1 MAGKIKVLLVD
12 DHVLLRSTLR
22 RCLQESKDI
31 SVTGVAD
38 DAGMALDVFAQ
49 TDVDV
54 VVMDI
59 DMPGLLCFEAVR
71 EMRKQRSDCR
81 VVFLSAFFND
91 RYIDDALACGA
102 LSYLTKDESPEV
114 LVAAI
119 RNAARG
125 VSYFSP
131 RVRSRLVIAEGD
143 QVTLSRKT
151 GRTRATQLTDR
162 ELEVLR
168 YLARGLAKKEIASL
182 IHRSYATVDKH
193 AENLMNKLGIHDRVE
208 LTRYAIREGL
218 AEA

>member
-1 MAGKIKVLLVD
+1 MTESIKVLLVD
-12 DHVLLRSTLR
+12 EHAMLRNTLR
-22 RCLQESKDI
+22 HCLQESDDI
-31 SVTGVAD
+31 DVTGVAG
-38 DAGMALDVFAQ
+38 DAGDALDLFAQ

-59 DMPGLLCFEAVR
+59 DMPGLLCFEAAR
-71 EMRKQRSDCR
+71 DIRKHRRQCQ

-102 LSYLTKDESPEV
+102 LSYLTKEESPDI
-114 LVAAI
+114 LATAI

-125 VSYFSP
+125 GSYFSP
-131 RVRSRLVIAEGD
+131 HVRARLVISEGG
-143 QVTLSRKT
+143 QVTLNPKK
-151 GRTRATQLTDR
+151 GRTRVSQLTDR

-168 YLARGLAKKEIASL
+168 YLAREMAKKEIASL
-182 IHRSYATVDKH
+182 IRRSYATVDKH